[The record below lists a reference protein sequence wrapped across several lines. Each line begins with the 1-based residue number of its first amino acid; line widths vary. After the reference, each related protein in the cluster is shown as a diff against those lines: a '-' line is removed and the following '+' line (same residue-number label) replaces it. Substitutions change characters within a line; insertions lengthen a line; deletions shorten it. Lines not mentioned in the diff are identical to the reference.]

1 MDLIWRRKNL
11 DLKMLPYNCLATG
24 DQVGL
29 IEVVKWSNTVMGIQ
43 RDGGRMAALQVD
55 NSKLHKWIK
64 DNNPNSYDIAV
75 DTFTR
80 SCAGYCVATFI
91 LGIGDRNPDNIM
103 VNRDGQIFHIDFG
116 HFLGHFKKKFGIQ
129 RERVPFVLTND
140 FLQVITKGSDDPLNS
155 KEFEK

>member
-1 MDLIWRRKNL
+1 
-11 DLKMLPYNCLATG
+11 
-24 DQVGL
+24 
-29 IEVVKWSNTVMGIQ
+29 
-43 RDGGRMAALQVD
+43 
-55 NSKLHKWIK
+55 
-64 DNNPNSYDIAV
+64 
-75 DTFTR
+75 
-80 SCAGYCVATFI
+80 
-91 LGIGDRNPDNIM
+91 M